1 MNSDINWNDVIKKEA
16 RGINN
21 EDFGEVQDIQGQFVL
36 VQKGIVNKEN
46 FYIPKDL
53 VESYDGYVL
62 KFRFSEQELSQY
74 YEEDPL
80 AIRDSNSMEETTYE
94 REANEEHVT
103 STTEERLDISKK
115 SQENQATI
123 TKKPV
128 TKTKTVE
135 VSLTREEISI
145 ERRPPSGQTQ
155 AQSPI
160 QSKKDIKIPLKREEV
175 KVTKKPYVKE
185 EVIIKKKEFTDS
197 KEITGDVTS

>member
-21 EDFGEVQDIQGQFVL
+21 EDFGEIQDIQDQYVL
-36 VQKGIVNKEN
+36 VQKGIFNKER

-53 VESYDGYVL
+53 AESYDGYVL
-62 KFRFSEQELSQY
+62 RFRFSERELSQY
-74 YEEDPL
+74 YEDPL
-80 AIRDSNSMEETTYE
+80 TIRDSNSIKETAHE
-94 REANEEHVT
+94 KEAIEEHKT
-103 STTEERLDISKK
+103 LTEEERLDISKK

-128 TKTKTVE
+128 TETKTFE
-135 VSLTREEISI
+135 VSLTREKISI
-145 ERRPPSGQTQ
+145 ERRPPSGQIQ

-160 QSKKDIKIPLKREEV
+160 QSKKDIQISLKREEV

-185 EVIIKKKEFTDS
+185 EVIIKKNAFTDS